1 MLFRSYHQQVEE
13 RYAAMHDY
21 QSEVQG
27 DLSFSAG
34 ELILVTAKDGEWWT
48 GTIGDRTGI
57 LPANYVSEDVQVT
70 PVKV

>member
-1 MLFRSYHQQVEE
+1 
-13 RYAAMHDY
+13 MHDY

-57 LPANYVSEDVQVT
+57 FPANYVSEDVQVT
-70 PVKV
+70 PVKVWKFAFNRKSVL

>member
-1 MLFRSYHQQVEE
+1 
-13 RYAAMHDY
+13 MHDY

-57 LPANYVSEDVQVT
+57 FPANYLSEDVQVT
-70 PVKV
+70 HDKEWKLAINR